1 MIYLEIC
8 LIYKSYN
15 MDKLELQVSEKEIQ
29 EIPCTKEIETDT
41 KEEVKLLTMGRE
53 WTKTER
59 LKYLEFRKQEENNK
73 KRKWKR
79 YTERKEK
86 KSKVKSKPKKSSGRV
101 KLWDGRI
108 TDTHHI
114 LAKSRIWSNNR
125 VNLKEFNI
133 KKHQALHT
141 LFWNA
146 YPHEMLNQ
154 ILEFSEQVLHP
165 DTKEMII
172 EEIQALIEYYL
183 KYDEFYNPLAI
194 KQ

>member
-1 MIYLEIC
+1 METL
-8 LIYKSYN
+8 
-15 MDKLELQVSEKEIQ
+15 KLSIKEQ

-41 KEEVKLLTMGRE
+41 NEQVKLLTMGRE
-53 WTKTER
+53 WTKEER

-79 YTERKEK
+79 YNKSKSYKKEK
-86 KSKVKSKPKKSSGRV
+86 TTGEVKSKPKKSSGRV
-101 KLWDGRI
+101 KLWDWK
-108 TDTHHI
+108 TSDTHHI

-183 KYDEFYNPLAI
+183 KYNEFYNPLAI